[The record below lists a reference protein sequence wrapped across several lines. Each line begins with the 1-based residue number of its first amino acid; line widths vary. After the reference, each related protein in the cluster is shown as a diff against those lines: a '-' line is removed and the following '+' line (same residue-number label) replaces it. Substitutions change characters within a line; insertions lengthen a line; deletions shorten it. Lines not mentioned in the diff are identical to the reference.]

1 MKCRFKYFRC
11 AIRYDY
17 PGSSLLHV
25 EDKPMISLRNAL
37 IPIAVLLVL
46 PWTAS
51 LADDPSVA
59 PIREPG
65 IWQTQKYNFQ
75 FLGFT
80 TTYSCDGLADK
91 IKVLLIAAGAR
102 ADSKAQPGACSRGF
116 GRPDKFASATLTF
129 YTLAPVGTAA
139 GGVGPRVVGTW
150 RSVIFASRS
159 PRQLEVGDCEL
170 VEQFRT
176 NVLPMFTTR
185 NIDDRVTCVPHQQS
199 GSVINL
205 KFESFAAVP
214 AKAAAARDER
224 PAPP

>member
-1 MKCRFKYFRC
+1 MILSGIHRC
-11 AIRYDY
+11 FT
-17 PGSSLLHV
+17 LK
-25 EDKPMISLRNAL
+25 DKPMISLRNAL
-37 IPIAVLLVL
+37 VSIAVLLVL

-51 LADDPSVA
+51 VADDPSIA
-59 PIREPG
+59 PTREPG

-102 ADSKAQPGACSRGF
+102 ADSKVRPGACSRGF

-129 YTLAPVGTAA
+129 YTLAPVGAA
-139 GGVGPRVVGTW
+139 SGAAGPRVDGTW
-150 RSVIFASRS
+150 RSVTFASRS
-159 PRQLEVGDCEL
+159 PRQLEIGDCEL

-176 NVLPMFTTR
+176 NVLPMFATR

-205 KFESFAAVP
+205 KFESFAAAP
-214 AKAAAARDER
+214 AKATTAPDAR
-224 PAPP
+224 PASP